1 MYDIA
6 LHAHSWLR
14 WLVLIAG
21 IYAVVRGFAGR
32 SGRRIWTRTDERIG
46 AIFTGLLD
54 LQVLLGLLLY
64 FALSPVTRAAMAD
77 FGAAMGNSGLR
88 YWAVEHPFGVIA
100 GVVLAHVGRARIRK
114 TTDDQRKHGAAALF
128 FTLALIAI
136 LVSIPWPGMPQ
147 GRPLFRM

>member
-14 WLVLIAG
+14 WLALIAG
-21 IYAVVRGFAGR
+21 AYAVVRGFTGR
-32 SGRRIWTRTDERIG
+32 SGRRIWTRTDDRVG

-54 LQVLLGLLLY
+54 LQMLIGLLLY
-64 FALSPVTRAAMAD
+64 FALSPITRAAMAD

-88 YWAVEHPFGVIA
+88 FWAVEHPFGMIVAI
-100 GVVLAHVGRARIRK
+100 VLAHAGRARVRK
-114 TTDDQRKHGAAALF
+114 ITADQRKHGTAAVF

-136 LVSIPWPGMPQ
+136 LLSIPWPGMPQ